1 MQANDK
7 RKMADTRHK
16 GRFRPSRCTHFEP
29 SFSGRLDICTFFKQ
43 HLETKSSHHKEQAEI
58 KDVQAEM
65 GNMQLLENNPFQG
78 GHISLLHR

>member
-1 MQANDK
+1 ME
-7 RKMADTRHK
+7 
-16 GRFRPSRCTHFEP
+16 GWISVHFCSE
-29 SFSGRLDICTFFKQ
+29 LTFKQ
-43 HLETKSSHHKEQAEI
+43 HLETKSTHHKEQAEI